1 MNRQLSSKNSI
12 EDEDDVDTALSK
24 LEKSL
29 DIVESSTDENKNGT
43 SNKAIDHSNIETH
56 LVDNKVDIKD
66 NLNELCEEL
75 YLIKQQKYTFKKL
88 KLYYFILNDT
98 HYLSYYKSREESN
111 GKPIDKINLRG
122 CELVP
127 DVNISARKFGINL
140 HIPSTE
146 GINEVSLRCVNEE
159 SYARWMSACK
169 LASKNKSISDPAFF
183 IESKSILNLLHMQ
196 QQKNHTNASNTSLA
210 NRQNGINS
218 NNKSAMSYSTS
229 MVNFNSSDNAE
240 VQATN
245 LLPTRILKKHKL
257 KQVNFEFVTL
267 F

>member
-29 DIVESSTDENKNGT
+29 DIAETAADENKNGINAQT
-43 SNKAIDHSNIETH
+43 NDQSNIERH
-56 LVDNKVDIKD
+56 LTANKTDIKD

-98 HYLSYYKSREESN
+98 HYLSYYKSKEESN

-146 GINEVSLRCVNEE
+146 GINEVSLRCLNEE

-196 QQKNHTNASNTSLA
+196 QQKNHTNASNSSLT
-210 NRQNGINS
+210 NRQNGS
-218 NNKSAMSYSTS
+218 NNKSISYSTS
-229 MVNFNSSDNAE
+229 MINFNSSDNAE

-257 KQVNFEFVTL
+257 KQVIY
-267 F
+267 